1 MLSKPHVRAALE
13 AKRESF
19 AGLDLRQ
26 SQELE
31 RYRRALAHLEG
42 LSREEVEAR
51 VAGIPRPGA
60 LPSEERVAG
69 RPVVRPFDQRWANHE
84 EARAWARAILEG
96 VTTLAVDGSQITP
109 SGDFS
114 IRVGAVQVG
123 WFENPHQAEG
133 RYVKNIRF
141 EVLAPDELEAEGAE
155 EAEGFPDLQVNLR
168 RFELECRAL
177 VEFMGRAAGR
187 QPAPL
192 CFFDGSLIISF
203 AAHLRPELRGRYLRA
218 VRGLIA
224 ASEATRVPLVGY
236 VDTSRAQDLVSL
248 LRWLVHETE
257 RPRLSDGVLLR
268 GLMAWG
274 DRSEAFICARE
285 DRLFEGADAGLD
297 YYGQVAFVY
306 LKTTAENPPARLELP
321 RWILETGEL
330 ERVVDL
336 VRAECVVGTGYPY
349 ALETA
354 DAVAVLTAQDRE
366 QFYRAF
372 QEFAGEL
379 GLALR
384 YARKAYSKRG
394 RR

>member
-19 AGLDLRQ
+19 VSLDLRQ
-26 SQELE
+26 SQEVE
-31 RYRRALAHLEG
+31 RYRRALARLEG
-42 LSREEVEAR
+42 LGRAELEALL
-51 VAGIPRPGA
+51 AGIPRPGA
-60 LPSEERVAG
+60 LPSAERVAG
-69 RPVVRPFDQRWANHE
+69 QPLVRPFGRRWANHE
-84 EARAWARAILEG
+84 EARAWARSILEG

-114 IRVGAVQVG
+114 IPVGAVQVG
-123 WFENPHQAEG
+123 RFENPHRAEG
-133 RYVKNIRF
+133 RYIKEIHF
-141 EVLAPDELEAEGAE
+141 EVLPPDELEAQGAE
-155 EAEGFPDLQVNLR
+155 ETEGFPDLQVNLR

-177 VEFMGRAAGR
+177 VEFMGRAVGR

-192 CFFDGSLIISF
+192 CFFDGSLILSF

-218 VRGLIA
+218 MRGLIA

-236 VDTSRAQDLVSL
+236 VDNSRAQDLVSL
-248 LRWLVHETE
+248 LRWLGQETE
-257 RPRLSDGVLLR
+257 RPQLSDGDLLR
-268 GLMAWG
+268 SQMAWG
-274 DRSEAFICARE
+274 DRSEALICARD
-285 DRLFEGADAGLD
+285 DRLFEGADATLD
-297 YYGQVAFVY
+297 YYGRVAFVY

-321 RWILETGEL
+321 RWLLEAGAL

-336 VRAECVVGTGYPY
+336 VRAECIVGTGYPY

-372 QEFAGEL
+372 QEFSAQL